1 VNLGVCRIVLRPRGP
16 LESLDL
22 GVRLSRAWWRPT
34 ATLAAVG
41 LLPAWVACTAL
52 AWAVGWH
59 WAAALAPLALGPLL
73 QPPFTLLFGRLLFTE
88 DVSAGA
94 LRAALRERASSWAL
108 ATGLGWGGALVA
120 ALSCGTLSAPLALG
134 LLYVQECAILERVAA
149 DRAVRRSLRLSG
161 GHTAHA
167 VAGGLGSWLLTAWIA
182 ATLEVSGQAVLGP
195 ILQTEWVLP
204 NLWAAQCGPLL
215 LAGLLAS
222 HPVWALWR
230 LLLYVDVRTRVEGW
244 DLQVGLRAAGLE
256 R

>member
-1 VNLGVCRIVLRPRGP
+1 MNLGVCRMVLRPRGP

-34 ATLAAVG
+34 AALAAVS
-41 LLPAWVACTAL
+41 LLPAWAGCAAL

-73 QPPFTLLFGRLLFTE
+73 QPPFTLLFGRLLFAE
-88 DVSAGA
+88 DVSAAA
-94 LRAALRERASSWAL
+94 LRDALRERLGSWAL
-108 ATGLGWGGALVA
+108 AAGLGWGGALFA
-120 ALSCGTLSAPLALG
+120 ALSCGTLTAPLALG
-134 LLYVQECAILERVAA
+134 LLYVQECAVLERVAA
-149 DRAVRRSLRLSG
+149 DRAIRRSMRLSG
-161 GHTAHA
+161 GHTANA
-167 VAGGLGSWLLTAWIA
+167 VAGGLGSWLLTAWLA
-182 ATLEVSGQAVLGP
+182 GTVEWSGQALLGP
-195 ILQTEWVLP
+195 ILQTEWVVP
-204 NLWAAQCGPLL
+204 QVMDAQCGPLL
-215 LAGLLAS
+215 IAGLLAS